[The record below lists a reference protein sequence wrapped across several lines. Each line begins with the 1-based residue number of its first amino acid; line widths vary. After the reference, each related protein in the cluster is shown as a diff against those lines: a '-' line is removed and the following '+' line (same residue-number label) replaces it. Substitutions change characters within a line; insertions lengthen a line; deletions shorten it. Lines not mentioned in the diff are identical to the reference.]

1 GNTPSLELRLDDD
14 KLIIFD
20 AGTGIRNFGDDLI
33 NNGESVKAFL
43 LITHPHWD
51 HIQGFPFFKPAFI
64 SGNELTIIGTE
75 RAEKTL
81 SEIISEQMN
90 RIYFP
95 VQLHELKAK
104 IKFIPIRDE
113 GEMNIFEAKVR
124 TLYVNHPGFTV
135 AYRLEYNGKVLV
147 YVSDN
152 EPYDRAAAASLSNF
166 EEFVK
171 QKYNSNSGDPNQ
183 RVFDFCKDADVLIH
197 DATYTPEEYI
207 DRVGWGHSHYLF
219 TLRVAAEA
227 NAKRLYLFHHDQNHS
242 DDKVDDILKKCKKE
256 VKTRGYKFE
265 CEAAAENMVISI

>member
-1 GNTPSLELRLDDD
+1 
-14 KLIIFD
+14 
-20 AGTGIRNFGDDLI
+20 
-33 NNGESVKAFL
+33 
-43 LITHPHWD
+43 
-51 HIQGFPFFKPAFI
+51 
-64 SGNELTIIGTE
+64 
-75 RAEKTL
+75 
-81 SEIISEQMN
+81 
-90 RIYFP
+90 
-95 VQLHELKAK
+95 
-104 IKFIPIRDE
+104 
-113 GEMNIFEAKVR
+113 
-124 TLYVNHPGFTV
+124 
-135 AYRLEYNGKVLV
+135 
-147 YVSDN
+147 